1 VSDLV
6 KKAINRLIEEMEKKS
21 AKEDIEIVQSFV
33 QDCSKYVDAVVNMEN
48 AITVSR
54 FILEPDAY
62 REHLVNLDKSRKIA
76 HDSLIV
82 SVKLVNKLCR
92 LYDVDPIYKGSDS
105 RIEVA
110 EFAKQVV
117 DEFFAERKAAR

>member
-1 VSDLV
+1 MPRGEV
-6 KKAINRLIEEMEKKS
+6 REPEE
-21 AKEDIEIVQSFV
+21 
-33 QDCSKYVDAVVNMEN
+33 
-48 AITVSR
+48 
-54 FILEPDAY
+54 Y

-82 SVKLVNKLCR
+82 STRLLNKLCR
-92 LYDVDPIYKGSDS
+92 LYDIEPIYKGSDS

-117 DEFFAERKAAR
+117 DEFFAERKTAR

>member
-1 VSDLV
+1 MIKIKKEISRLV
-6 KKAINRLIEEMEKKS
+6 EKMEEKN
-21 AKEDIEIVQSFV
+21 ATDDIEIVQGFV
-33 QDCSKYVDAVVNMEN
+33 QDCSRYVNAVVNMEN

-82 SVKLVNKLCR
+82 STKLVNKLCR
-92 LYDVDPIYKGSDS
+92 LYDIEPVYKGSDS
-105 RIEVA
+105 RIEIA
-110 EFAKQVV
+110 EFAKLVV
-117 DEFFAERKAAR
+117 DEFFAERKTAR